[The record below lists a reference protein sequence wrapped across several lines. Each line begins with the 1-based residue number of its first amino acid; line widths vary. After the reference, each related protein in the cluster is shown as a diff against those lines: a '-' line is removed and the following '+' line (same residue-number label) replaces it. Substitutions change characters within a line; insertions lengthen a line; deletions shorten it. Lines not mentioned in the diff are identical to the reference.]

1 MQGPDVNAARLLLAT
16 IGQAEWDAERPRLVT
31 GLLAR
36 QKSGAWATTTA
47 NLWAGLALR
56 QFSSTYERD
65 PVSGDTTA
73 MLNATTHTLDW
84 QTLQPTGR
92 AAPAAAAPV
101 QAQPSRLLPT
111 GSSALDAPLPANT
124 LFLPWGER
132 AMGQLSVQHRGTGK
146 PLVAIQSIAAVA
158 RTTPLDAG
166 YRLHKVLTPLQ
177 GADLQNLQR
186 GDLVR
191 VRLDI
196 EASADMTWVAVND
209 PIPAG
214 ATILGSGLGRDS
226 EVATAGHN
234 AGHSAQS
241 PWWHQPTFVERGQ
254 DSYRAYW
261 GYLGQGKVSVE
272 YTLRLNNAGRF
283 ALPASRVEALYAPEV
298 CGEMPNPP
306 WTIATP

>member
-1 MQGPDVNAARLLLAT
+1 
-16 IGQAEWDAERPRLVT
+16 
-31 GLLAR
+31 
-36 QKSGAWATTTA
+36 
-47 NLWAGLALR
+47 
-56 QFSSTYERD
+56 
-65 PVSGDTTA
+65 
-73 MLNATTHTLDW
+73 
-84 QTLQPTGR
+84 
-92 AAPAAAAPV
+92 
-101 QAQPSRLLPT
+101 
-111 GSSALDAPLPANT
+111 
-124 LFLPWGER
+124 
-132 AMGQLSVQHRGTGK
+132 MGQLSVQHRGTGK
-146 PLVAIQSIAAVA
+146 PWVAIQSIAAVA

-166 YRLHKVLTPLQ
+166 YRLHKVVTPLQ

-226 EVATAGHN
+226 AIATAGQN
-234 AGHSAQS
+234 AQAT
-241 PWWHQPTFVERGQ
+241 WWHQPTFVERGQ

-298 CGEMPNPP
+298 FGEMPNPP